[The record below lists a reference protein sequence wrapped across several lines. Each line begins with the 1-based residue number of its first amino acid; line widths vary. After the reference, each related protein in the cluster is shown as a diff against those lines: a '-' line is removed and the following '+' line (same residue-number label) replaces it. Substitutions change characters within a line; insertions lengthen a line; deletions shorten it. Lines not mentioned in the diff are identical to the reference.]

1 MYIYILEHPCIFC
14 LPLSLPHPSLLLSS
28 SPKMFLAVRG
38 GAHCLHHHRDLQLW
52 GEHTHTASSFSD
64 LWSPESWQSRG
75 GCEWCQCLGLWFM
88 LWMSLC
94 WDYQRLGMAT
104 QWKCY
109 DWPHALPDCVLIGC
123 DTRILRLEL
132 RQSAGFVV
140 SGKYYRAYILIKG
153 GDFIVPSNL
162 HDQLRLA
169 PHKHRSA
176 VVCELGN
183 ITVDLSL

>member
-1 MYIYILEHPCIFC
+1 MHFLSPSFFC
-14 LPLSLPHPSLLLSS
+14 PTHLSCYLLLLKCSWLS
-28 SPKMFLAVRG
+28 EVVHTVCTITEIYSCEVN
-38 GAHCLHHHRDLQLW
+38 
-52 GEHTHTASSFSD
+52 THTASPFSE

-75 GCEWCQCLGLWFM
+75 GCEWCQCLRLWLM

-123 DTRILRLEL
+123 DTRILRLKL

-162 HDQLRLA
+162 HDRLRLA

-183 ITVDLSL
+183 IAVDLSL